1 MTPLYLH
8 MYSNQFAVSPCE
20 HAMPFVKVGVLS
32 GSSIDA
38 QSLEPVKEQMG
49 LRGIEMTEASQSKRF
64 TFKHSLHSDPLH
76 KLKLKLIKASK
87 YLKHKQH
94 NKSSTYL

>member
-1 MTPLYLH
+1 
-8 MYSNQFAVSPCE
+8 MYSYQFAVSPCE

-49 LRGIEMTEASQSKRF
+49 LRGIEMTEAS
-64 TFKHSLHSDPLH
+64 
-76 KLKLKLIKASK
+76 
-87 YLKHKQH
+87 
-94 NKSSTYL
+94 